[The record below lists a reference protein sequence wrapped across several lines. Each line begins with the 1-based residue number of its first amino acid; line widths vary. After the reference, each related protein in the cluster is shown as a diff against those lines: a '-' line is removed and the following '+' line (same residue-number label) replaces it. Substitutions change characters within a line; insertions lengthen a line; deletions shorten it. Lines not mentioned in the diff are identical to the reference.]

1 MKDDD
6 FVKQAVELIGEAKK
20 ANKILEKDT
29 FIKIF
34 KYTGDFAK
42 FKNTDV
48 KKKAQETRCE
58 HFEKDAKKYL
68 EALKANIGEEEKAY
82 ESSSRI
88 MFDALSITPELF
100 EKSQQT
106 YMNDPYVSMELF
118 NMGISMEQPQGDPPK
133 DLTSE
138 LTVKLV
144 KESNDFAFEYF
155 KKEYISQITAD
166 PMMMPVLISA
176 IAHDWV
182 LVNHKYPEEAFKA
195 ALFSHKIY
203 ENPEVSEHM
212 QMKQME
218 LL

>member
-48 KKKAQETRCE
+48 KKKAQEGRCE

-68 EALKANIGEEEKAY
+68 DALKANIGEEEKAY

-100 EKSQQT
+100 EKS
-106 YMNDPYVSMELF
+106 
-118 NMGISMEQPQGDPPK
+118 
-133 DLTSE
+133 
-138 LTVKLV
+138 
-144 KESNDFAFEYF
+144 
-155 KKEYISQITAD
+155 
-166 PMMMPVLISA
+166 
-176 IAHDWV
+176 
-182 LVNHKYPEEAFKA
+182 
-195 ALFSHKIY
+195 
-203 ENPEVSEHM
+203 
-212 QMKQME
+212 
-218 LL
+218 